1 MIPGL
6 YYSSHNHLARIKSNL
21 ALFIAPSMWVCLQLS
36 YAVTSLVVGI
46 NLQRWSFK
54 MLKHDSSLGA
64 PDFAAVAVG
73 ATSLT
78 AN

>member
-1 MIPGL
+1 M
-6 YYSSHNHLARIKSNL
+6 
-21 ALFIAPSMWVCLQLS
+21 
-36 YAVTSLVVGI
+36 SLVVDI

-54 MLKHDSSLGA
+54 MLKHDTSLGA